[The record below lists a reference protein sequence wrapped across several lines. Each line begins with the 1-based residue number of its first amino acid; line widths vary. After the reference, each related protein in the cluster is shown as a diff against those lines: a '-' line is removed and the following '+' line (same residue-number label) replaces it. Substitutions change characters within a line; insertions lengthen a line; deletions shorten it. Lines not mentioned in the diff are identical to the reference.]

1 MWSANRV
8 PYDPMLAFNRWRVSA
23 GDTPKGTSTPKPAPK
38 PKPKPKRKN
47 GPSGQGKAR
56 TRRIQRNL
64 AKMGYDVGPDDGIYG
79 PRTEREVRNYQRDQ
93 NKWADAGLF
102 VDGDWASKTQKWY
115 NWVKKLQKALPKWKG
130 IGKLVV
136 DGGYLRLDRKSTR
149 LNSSHVAIS
158 YAVFCLKKKTK

>member
-8 PYDPMLAFNRWRVSA
+8 PYEPMLAFNRWGVSV
-23 GDTPKGTSTPKPAPK
+23 GEKPKGTSTPKPAPK

-93 NKWADAGLF
+93 NKWADAG
-102 VDGDWASKTQKWY
+102 
-115 NWVKKLQKALPKWKG
+115 
-130 IGKLVV
+130 
-136 DGGYLRLDRKSTR
+136 DRKSTR

-158 YAVFCLKKKTK
+158 Y